1 MGGPTRTRTL
11 VTVDDMRASDADRD
25 KYATVLQEAY
35 AQGRLTRDEY
45 DERLDACMRAKT
57 YGDLSPLVA
66 DLPPGNLPVVRPAAD
81 ILPASRPTA
90 PMIAIFSGVE
100 RKGVWEL
107 SDDNVAVAVFGEVK
121 IDLRQAT
128 IPAGES
134 EIRAFAILGSVE
146 IIVEPGTLV
155 DCSGIGILGE
165 FSGTKNT
172 PTRADSPVIRVTG
185 LAMLGSVT
193 VKEKKRKG

>member
-1 MGGPTRTRTL
+1 
-11 VTVDDMRASDADRD
+11 MRASDADRD
-25 KYATVLQEAY
+25 QYASVLQDAY

-57 YGDLSPLVA
+57 YGELSPLVA
-66 DLPPGNLPVVRPAAD
+66 DLPPANLPVVRPAAD
-81 ILPASRPTA
+81 VVPASRPSA
-90 PMIAIFSGVE
+90 AMIAIFSGVE
-100 RKGVWEL
+100 RKGIWEL
-107 SDDNVAVAVFGEVK
+107 TDDNVALAVFGSVE

-155 DCSGIGILGE
+155 DCSGIGILGD
-165 FSGTKNT
+165 FSGTKNV
-172 PTRADSPVIRVTG
+172 PPRPDSPLIRVTG
-185 LAMLGSVT
+185 LALLGSVT